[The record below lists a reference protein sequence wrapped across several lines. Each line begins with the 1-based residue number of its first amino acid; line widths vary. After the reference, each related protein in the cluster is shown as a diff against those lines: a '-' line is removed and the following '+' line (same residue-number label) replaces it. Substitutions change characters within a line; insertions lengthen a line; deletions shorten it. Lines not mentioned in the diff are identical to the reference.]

1 MDVSKKNQLSSCLF
15 PEVQE
20 CERHPEHIQML
31 LHIML
36 EIVYLRWMK
45 LCGITGFC
53 DFTKDLSENIEYYNR
68 IANKMCDTLKKRGPD
83 DEGIFIDDHVA
94 LAHRRLAV
102 IDPKGGAQPMV
113 KRDGG
118 ASFAIIYNGELYN
131 TDEIRNELI
140 TKGHHFDTNSDTEV
154 VLTAYMEYGVKCVDY
169 FNGIFA
175 FAIWNSYHKSL
186 FLCRDRFGIKPLFY
200 TTYGD
205 MLIFGSEIKS
215 ILAYPEMNAV
225 TDRYGLCELFGLGPA
240 RSPGCGVYR
249 GIHDLPPAH
258 AILMD
263 RNGLRRYCYWRLEA
277 KEHTA
282 SYEQTVSDTKE
293 ILFDAIRR
301 QLVSDVPICTLL
313 SGGLD
318 SSLVSAV
325 AAKKMHEEGR
335 ELDTYSF
342 DYEDNSSYF
351 RASAFQPSEDRPYV
365 DQMVKHI
372 GSRHHYLVC
381 TQEKLA
387 DCLYDAVIAKDL
399 PGMADVDSSLLYFSK
414 EIKKNHTVSL
424 SGECADEIFGGYPWF
439 RDPEVF
445 EKRIFPWSKNL
456 DYRKQILKPELLE
469 AIPMEEYV
477 QLEYEKTMERTP
489 KLAGETYESVR
500 RREISYLNISWF
512 MTTLLDRKDRMTMYA
527 GLEVRVPFADHRLI
541 QYLYNV
547 PWEYKNKNNEVK
559 ALLKEAARGI
569 LPNEVID
576 RKKCPYP
583 KTYHPNYEKILKER
597 LTAILDNDLA
607 PLNQLIDQ
615 RVIRNY
621 LGKGSEYQI
630 PWFGQL
636 MATPQLY
643 AYLIEINYWLEQY
656 HVKIEL

>member
-1 MDVSKKNQLSSCLF
+1 M
-15 PEVQE
+15 
-20 CERHPEHIQML
+20 
-31 LHIML
+31 
-36 EIVYLRWMK
+36 
-45 LCGITGFC
+45 CGIAGYC
-53 DFTKDLSENIEYYNR
+53 DFSSDFNEKLEYHNR
-68 IANKMCDTLKKRGPD
+68 IISKMGETIYRRGPD
-83 DEGIFIDDHVA
+83 DDGVFIKEHVA

-102 IDPKGGAQPMV
+102 IDPENGIQPMR
-113 KRDGG
+113 KQDGN
-118 ASFAIIYNGELYN
+118 ASFCIVYNGELYN
-131 TDEIRNELI
+131 TDEVRNGLI
-140 TKGHHFDTNSDTEV
+140 AKGRSFETSSDTEV
-154 VLTAYMEYGVKCVDY
+154 VLTAYMEYGSKCTDY

-175 FAIWNSYHKSL
+175 FAIWDSYHKSL
-186 FLCRDRFGIKPLFY
+186 FLCRDRFGVKPLFY
-200 TTYGD
+200 ATCGNT
-205 MLIFGSEIKS
+205 LVFGSEIKS
-215 ILAYPEMNAV
+215 LLAYPAITPV

-240 RSPGCGVYR
+240 RSPGCGVYK

-258 AILMD
+258 AILLD
-263 RNGLRRYCYWRLEA
+263 RNGMRRYCYWRLEA

-282 SYEQTVSDTKE
+282 SFEQTVEETRE
-293 ILFDAIRR
+293 LLFDAIKR

-318 SSLVSAV
+318 SSVVSAV

-342 DYEDNSSYF
+342 DYEDNSNYF
-351 RASAFQPSEDRPYV
+351 RSSAFQPSEDRPFV
-365 DQMVKHI
+365 DKMVQHI

-399 PGMADVDSSLLYFSK
+399 PGMADVDSSLLYFAK
-414 EIKKNHTVSL
+414 EIKKYHTVSL

-445 EKRIFPWSKNL
+445 EKNIFPWSKNL
-456 DYRKQILKPELLE
+456 DYRKQILKPEVLD

-477 QLEYEKTMERTP
+477 NLEYKKTMERTP
-489 KLAGETYESVR
+489 KVEGESYEAAR
-500 RREISYLNISWF
+500 RREISYLNTSWF

-547 PWEYKNKNNEVK
+547 PWEYKYKDEEVK
-559 ALLKEAARGI
+559 ALLKGAAKDI
-569 LPNEVID
+569 LPMEVIH

-583 KTYHPNYEKILKER
+583 KTYHPKYENILKER
-597 LTAILDNDLA
+597 LLAILENESA
-607 PLNQLIDQ
+607 PLNTLINQ
-615 RVIRNY
+615 EIIRTY
-621 LGKGSEYQI
+621 IGASSEYKI

-643 AYLIEINYWLEQY
+643 AYLIEVNYWLEKY
-656 HVKIEL
+656 KVKIEL